1 MQYVGSARAWCRLA
15 LAGIFAA
22 VAGQSLLHA
31 ADVHARLVPLTPLKL
46 ARSAV
51 IWLEPVQR
59 TGEPAV
65 APGKFTLLQKN
76 KTFTPHLLVVPVGS
90 SVAFP
95 NADPFFHNVFSL
107 FDGKR
112 FDLGLYEAG
121 STRSVVFSRE
131 GVSYIF
137 CNIHS
142 EMSAVVI
149 ALDTS
154 FYSIAD
160 QHGTFRL
167 TGIPDGDYDLH
178 IWAEGQPQS
187 SLDQLTKRVHVL
199 GADVNLGD
207 IHAGKAKQEHLN
219 KFGQHYDPNA
229 VPTY

>member
-1 MQYVGSARAWCRLA
+1 MLTASLLIIAGSAVSGAAEVKAQLVIGNGGTTARAS
-15 LAGIFAA
+15 G
-22 VAGQSLLHA
+22 
-31 ADVHARLVPLTPLKL
+31 K

-51 IWLEPVQR
+51 IWLKPLQPSLAR
-59 TGEPAV
+59 TV
-65 APGKFTLLQKN
+65 APSKFTLLQKN
-76 KTFTPHLLVVPVGS
+76 KMFTPHLLVVPVGS

-121 STRSVVFSRE
+121 STRSVVFSRV

-149 ALDTS
+149 ALDTP

-160 QHGTFRL
+160 PRGAFRIE
-167 TGIPDGDYDLH
+167 GVPDGDYSLH
-178 IWAEGQPQS
+178 IWMEGQAQK
-187 SLDQLTKRVHVL
+187 SLDQLTRRVHIAGPITTLDNVR
-199 GADVNLGD
+199 
-207 IHAGKAKQEHLN
+207 AGKPVQQHLN
-219 KFGQHYDPNA
+219 KFGRPYEPDA